1 MRPGQ
6 NLNKFEP
13 RAKFKTVKFKLGY
26 SIEPRNDIHKMMKL
40 KMKDIYLQK
49 RQQISDELRLL

>member
-6 NLNKFEP
+6 NLNRFEP

-26 SIEPRNDIHKMMKL
+26 SVEPRNDIHKMMKL

-49 RQQISDELRLL
+49 KATNQ